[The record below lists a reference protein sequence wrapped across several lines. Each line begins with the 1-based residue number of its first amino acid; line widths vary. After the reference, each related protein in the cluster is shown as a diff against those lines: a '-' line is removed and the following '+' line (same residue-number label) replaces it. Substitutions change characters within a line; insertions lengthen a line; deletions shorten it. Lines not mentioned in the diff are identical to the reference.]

1 MKINYDKIADAIY
14 LSVKS
19 GKIQKTIKIND
30 RLLVDVDKKGNTL
43 GIEMLDVSSLQK
55 INGLKKNLDRGIP
68 AKIFSGAPVLV

>member
-30 RLLVDVDKKGNTL
+30 RLLVDVDKKGNAL
-43 GIEMLDVSSLQK
+43 GIEMLDASSLQK
-55 INGLKKNLDRGIP
+55 INGLQKNLKSGIP
-68 AKIFSGAPVLV
+68 VQIFSGAPVLA